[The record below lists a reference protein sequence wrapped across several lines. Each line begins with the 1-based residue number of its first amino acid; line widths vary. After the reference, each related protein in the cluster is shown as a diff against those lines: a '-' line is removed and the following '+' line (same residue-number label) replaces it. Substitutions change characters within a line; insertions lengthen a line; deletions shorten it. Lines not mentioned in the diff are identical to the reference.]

1 MLLPQR
7 YATVHRIDRR
17 FPVVVRHPP
26 WCLLATVFES
36 RPMPA
41 NAAPTLLPGQA
52 FQVFHGD
59 DLFVASGVN
68 QGDPLDA
75 PGNLCLGDAY
85 TLVQDARAVRLILA
99 PPDHGQTQ
107 LAQGTEA
114 GHPGD
119 MVTLEARYTL
129 MDPQGG
135 RVELMG
141 LKAGTTRFALPLSPI
156 ARRVSY
162 VLLDID
168 TAPQAARL
176 TDLLNISFAQG
187 TLITLPSGRAVEI
200 ETLQPGATVLTRDHG
215 PQAIRWVGR
224 ATLRAV
230 GAFAPVVIPAGT
242 MGNAGDL
249 VVSQHH
255 RMFLYQRKRL
265 PGLATS
271 ELLVQAKHL
280 VDDEAIYIR
289 EGGMVDY
296 FSLIFD
302 AHEIIYAEGIP
313 AESLMVTEATL
324 HRLPPELA
332 AEVKAQFPGLSHH
345 QHFGTEAGRDAL
357 TALRGQL

>member
-1 MLLPQR
+1 M
-7 YATVHRIDRR
+7 
-17 FPVVVRHPP
+17 
-26 WCLLATVFES
+26 
-36 RPMPA
+36 
-41 NAAPTLLPGQA
+41 NAATTPAFLPGQA
-52 FQVFHGD
+52 FQVFSAD
-59 DLFVASGVN
+59 DLFVSGGVN
-68 QGDPLDA
+68 QGDPLEGPADICEGDTYALRADA
-75 PGNLCLGDAY
+75 
-85 TLVQDARAVRLILA
+85 QAVRLILA
-99 PPDHGQTQ
+99 APDGGITR
-107 LAQGTEA
+107 LAPGTAA
-114 GHPGD
+114 GRPD
-119 MVTLEARYTL
+119 DPVTLEARYTL
-129 MDPQGG
+129 MDPEGGKVELLALTAG
-135 RVELMG
+135 RV
-141 LKAGTTRFALPLSPI
+141 RFALPLSPM

-162 VLLDID
+162 TLLEID

-200 ETLQPGATVLTRDHG
+200 QTLQPGSLILTRDHG
-215 PQAIRWVGR
+215 PQPVRWIGR
-224 ATLRAV
+224 ATLRAI

-242 MGNAGDL
+242 MGNGGDL

-280 VDDEAIYIR
+280 VDDETVFIR

-332 AEVKAQFPGLSHH
+332 AEVQAQFPGLSHD
-345 QHFGTEAGRDAL
+345 QHFGTEAGREAL
-357 TALRGQL
+357 SALRGQML